1 MTKDEALHM
10 ALEALELHGEQYPHM
25 VKGYCL
31 DAIAAIREALAHP
44 PKREWV
50 GLTDDEILAD
60 GVLGYHFGKNGGAG
74 PVSATGK
81 AIIEVVTAMLKE
93 RNT

>member
-31 DAIAAIREALAHP
+31 DAIAAIREALAQP
-44 PKREWV
+44 AREWV

-60 GVLGYHFGKNGGAG
+60 DTLRYHFGMNGGAG
-74 PVSATGK
+74 PLSKKGK
-81 AIIEVVTAMLKE
+81 AIIEAVTAMLKE